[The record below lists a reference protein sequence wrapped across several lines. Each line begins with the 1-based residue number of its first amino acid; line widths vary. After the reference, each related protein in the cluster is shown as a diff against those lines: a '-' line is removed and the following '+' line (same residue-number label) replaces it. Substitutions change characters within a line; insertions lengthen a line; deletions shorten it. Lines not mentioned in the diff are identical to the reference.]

1 MKTTLF
7 ALVALAVGSAAL
19 AVPVPP
25 HPVVSPSEKMVT
37 VPGLEY
43 LGASRISSV
52 RFCVQQTGAKDWH
65 NLITDSELESMHDC
79 LQSLT

>member
-25 HPVVSPSEKMVT
+25 HPVVSPTEPTVV
-37 VPGLEY
+37 VPGLEFV
-43 LGASRISSV
+43 GASRISSV

-65 NLITDSELESMHDC
+65 NLITDSELESMHKC
-79 LQSLT
+79 LVDLT